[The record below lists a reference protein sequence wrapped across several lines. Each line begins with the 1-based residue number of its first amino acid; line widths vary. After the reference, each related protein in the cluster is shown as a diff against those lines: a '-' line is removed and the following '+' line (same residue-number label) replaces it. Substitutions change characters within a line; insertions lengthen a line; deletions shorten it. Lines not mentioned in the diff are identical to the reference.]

1 LCLQKN
7 NIMNS
12 KIKEKLSEVL
22 DKCEREKYPNIC
34 KKLNFKE
41 GKEYVINAVYN
52 RLNDF
57 PEWDLGTAMTD
68 LELFLRGAEN
78 E

>member
-1 LCLQKN
+1 
-7 NIMNS
+7 MNS
-12 KIKEKLSEVL
+12 KIKEKLSEAL
-22 DKCEREKYPNIC
+22 NNCDNKNYPMIC

-52 RLNDF
+52 RLNLFPDWDF
-57 PEWDLGTAMTD
+57 GTALTD
-68 LELFLRGAEN
+68 VELFLKGAES